1 MTLKA
6 IKVAVLSGS
15 RRLGLFSAVGRS
27 QWRTTRLLV
36 LAYHGISQHDEHLW
50 NPALYMSP
58 EALRRRFELLSR
70 NQCSVLPL
78 AEAMARLARN
88 DLPPRAVV
96 LTFDDGA
103 ADFFTQAYPLIKEWG
118 YPVTVYQTSFYSRF
132 NRPVFDVA
140 CSYILWKARGRIVG
154 QMDLRTAKTRADAA
168 FHILSASH
176 RDAMSAEDKDDLL
189 HDLARSLSVDVEP
202 IRAGRLLHLMTP
214 DELRAIIRDGA
225 DVQLHTHR
233 HRMPVTRELF
243 AREIEDNRSFLRDVG
258 QPNARHFCYPDGR
271 YGPQFLPWLTE
282 LGVES
287 ATTCVPGLAT
297 PLTTRLLCPRLIDSS
312 NLSEVEFE
320 GWLHGL
326 SDVLPR
332 RPVAPSVLPYDVKA
346 WA

>member
-1 MTLKA
+1 MGLKA
-6 IKVAVLSGS
+6 MKVAVLSGS

-27 QWRTTRLLV
+27 RWRTNRLLV

-58 EALRRRFELLSR
+58 DALRRRLELLSQ

-78 AEAMARLARN
+78 GEAMARLARN
-88 DLPPRAVV
+88 ALPPRAVV
-96 LTFDDGA
+96 ITFDDGA
-103 ADFFTQAYPLIKEWG
+103 TDFCSQAYPIVKDWG

-140 CSYILWKARGRIVG
+140 CSYILWKGRGRVVG
-154 QMDLRTAKTRADAA
+154 TMDLRTASSRADAI
-168 FHILSASH
+168 FQRLSAAH
-176 RDAMSAEDKDDLL
+176 RDGLSAEDKDAYLDT
-189 HDLARSLSVDVEP
+189 LAASLNVDIEP
-202 IRAGRLLHLMTP
+202 MRAGRLLHLMTP

-243 AREIEDNRSFLRDVG
+243 GREIEDNRSFLREVG

-271 YGPQFLPWLTE
+271 HGSRYLPWLSD
-282 LGVES
+282 LGVQS
-287 ATTCVPGLAT
+287 AVTCVAGLAT
-297 PLTTRLLCPRLIDSS
+297 PLTTGLLCPRVVDSS
-312 NLSEVEFE
+312 SLSEVEFE

-332 RPVAPSVLPYDVKA
+332 RSIAARVLPYDVA
-346 WA
+346 ALA